1 MMHNPPHPG
10 ESVLHLCLEPLG
22 MTITDAAAHLGIS
35 RKHLSGVINGHVGI
49 SADLA
54 IRLEKAFGSSAETWV
69 RLQAAYDL
77 WRAKKTATQIKVARV
92 SRVA

>member
-10 ESVLHLCLEPLG
+10 ESVLDLCLEPLG
-22 MTITDAAAHLGIS
+22 MTITDAAAHLGVS

-54 IRLEKAFGSSAETWV
+54 IRLEKAFGSSAETWLRV
-69 RLQAAYDL
+69 QAAYDL
-77 WRAKKTATQIKVARV
+77 WQARKHAAQIKVRRV
-92 SRVA
+92 SRIA

>member
-49 SADLA
+49 SAELA

-77 WRAKKTATQIKVARV
+77 WQAKKTATQIKVARV

>member
-1 MMHNPPHPG
+1 MLHNPPHPG
-10 ESVLHLCLEPLG
+10 ESILDLCLVPLG
-22 MTITDAAAHLGIS
+22 MTITEAAEHLGVS
-35 RKHLSGVINGHVGI
+35 RKHLSGVINGHAGI

-54 IRLEKAFGSSAETWV
+54 IRLEKAFGGSAETWV

-77 WRAKKTATQIKVARV
+77 WQAKRGAAQIKVSRV